1 MPTGRDTKPV
11 DNQKRSSISEPSPL
25 PRRDY
30 ILLPLLSFLT
40 IVLMFAASEMFTRLF
55 WVQHKSFNCVI
66 EDPVEGDRFKPNCT
80 ERTKLVE
87 GPWVTYSYNDCG
99 YRSITSCGPKPAG
112 AIRIAITGSSMSQAL
127 HVPYE
132 DTFFDRA
139 SRELASRCGR
149 PVDVQNLGVPGLSPI
164 YAYRRIPE
172 ALSLQ
177 PDVILY
183 LVTPFDLE
191 QKILPGELAERDN
204 PTRVSPTVA
213 AKIAPNPLRDLEHLL
228 IQSRTVLVAQHFI
241 FQNRETFIRMFMVYG
256 DRADFLRQPFTPA
269 WQQRFADFDVILGS
283 VAEKT
288 RAAGVPLIIVPVPS
302 RVEAA
307 LLSSPDLPPRV
318 DPYAFGRAIQAIA
331 SKHGAGYLDLM
342 KPISAIPDAENLY
355 YTVDGHVRADGHKVI
370 AEELVRKLLDG
381 SVPAFSHCAPRPGA
395 DRSQ

>member
-149 PVDVQNLGVPGLSPI
+149 PVDVQNLGVPGLSPTTHI
-164 YAYRRIPE
+164 VAFRKPCRSSPTLFCIWSLPLTSSRKSCPGNWPSATIPRAFHPRSLRRSPRIP
-172 ALSLQ
+172 
-177 PDVILY
+177 
-183 LVTPFDLE
+183 
-191 QKILPGELAERDN
+191 
-204 PTRVSPTVA
+204 
-213 AKIAPNPLRDLEHLL
+213 
-228 IQSRTVLVAQHFI
+228 
-241 FQNRETFIRMFMVYG
+241 
-256 DRADFLRQPFTPA
+256 
-269 WQQRFADFDVILGS
+269 
-283 VAEKT
+283 
-288 RAAGVPLIIVPVPS
+288 
-302 RVEAA
+302 
-307 LLSSPDLPPRV
+307 
-318 DPYAFGRAIQAIA
+318 
-331 SKHGAGYLDLM
+331 
-342 KPISAIPDAENLY
+342 
-355 YTVDGHVRADGHKVI
+355 
-370 AEELVRKLLDG
+370 
-381 SVPAFSHCAPRPGA
+381 
-395 DRSQ
+395 